1 GDAISATS
9 TSEMLAVAQKRFPF
23 VQRHFSLCPINSASQ
38 TVGDVGLPV
47 VCKTNHMR
55 IGDCKLRIVRGDDT
69 FALDRFPKF
78 AAAVRTAGNDRVG
91 INGAVRLGR
100 CGWRESEIVPIPV
113 QRQGGGIGWNIG
125 RLVIRKRGVGEGPE
139 EEGKDYA
146 Q

>member
-1 GDAISATS
+1 
-9 TSEMLAVAQKRFPF
+9 MLAVTQKRLSF
-23 VQRHFSLCPINSASQ
+23 VQRHFFPCPVNLTSQ
-38 TVGDVGLPV
+38 TVRDIDLPV
-47 VCKTNHMR
+47 VCETNHTC
-55 IGDCKLRIVRGDDT
+55 IADCKLRIVRGDDT

-91 INGAVRLGR
+91 INWAVRLGQ

-113 QRQGGGIGWNIG
+113 QRQGEGTGWNIG
-125 RLVIRKRGVGEGPE
+125 RLVIRRRGVGEGPE